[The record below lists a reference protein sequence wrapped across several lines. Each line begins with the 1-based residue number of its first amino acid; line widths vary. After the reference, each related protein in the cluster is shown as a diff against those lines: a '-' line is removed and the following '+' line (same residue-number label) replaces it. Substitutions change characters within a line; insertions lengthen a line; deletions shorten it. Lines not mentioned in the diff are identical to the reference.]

1 MKKVSIILFASL
13 FMLSACGEDYYREA
27 SGSDEKTIV
36 TLEMFE
42 QIEDGLSSKEVY
54 DIVQG
59 YPNDIVEV
67 NDRDVF
73 MYEGDDGATI
83 EISFSNDTV
92 VKTHEYGLTESK
104 QNTTASTASTN
115 KSDSTSKEN
124 TDNTS
129 DEGKISNEAIDY
141 AIEIISDYEEVQ
153 DSAVTHNDE
162 EIVLALVV
170 SPSTNQETQQQLLD
184 NFARA
189 LGSGVSIFGDYEMPT
204 ADDLGSIYDEYN
216 LQVVSGTSAEDV
228 QVHGAKNKNAK
239 SISF

>member
-1 MKKVSIILFASL
+1 
-13 FMLSACGEDYYREA
+13 MLSACGEDYYREA
-27 SGSDEKTIV
+27 SGSDEKTVV
-36 TLEMFE
+36 TFEMFE

-73 MYEGDDGATI
+73 MYDGSDGATI

-115 KSDSTSKEN
+115 KSNSSPKEN
-124 TDNTS
+124 TDKTT

-141 AIEIISDYEEVQ
+141 ANEVISDYEEVQ
-153 DSAVTHNDE
+153 DSSISHDDG
-162 EIVLALVV
+162 EIVLAIVV
-170 SPSTNQETQQQLLD
+170 TPSTNEETQQQLLD

-189 LGSGVSIFGDYEMPT
+189 LGSGVSIYGEYEMPT
-204 ADDLGSIYDEYN
+204 ADTLGSIYDEYN
-216 LQVVSGTSAEDV
+216 LQVVSGTSADDI
-228 QVHGAKNKNAK
+228 QVHGAKNKNAN